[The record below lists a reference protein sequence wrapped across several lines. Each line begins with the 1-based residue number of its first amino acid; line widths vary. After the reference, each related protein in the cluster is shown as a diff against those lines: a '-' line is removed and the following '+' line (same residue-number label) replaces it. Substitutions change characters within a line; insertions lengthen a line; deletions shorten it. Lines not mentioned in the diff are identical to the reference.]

1 MARPNC
7 KLVSRYS
14 YDPSRHAYHV
24 SRRSQTVPDM
34 NYSIRTLLD
43 RYQRNPAPVDLSDRL
58 EYDEV
63 IDTDEIKKNYEEE
76 IYDSPFEAAHVRDL
90 TDISD
95 AKRELREIKKEE
107 KRKRMERDRLRKA
120 QANKAS
126 REQGQQSKQSPTSVG
141 DGESPQK

>member
-7 KLVSRYS
+7 KLVSRHS

-24 SRRSQTVPDM
+24 SGRSQTVPDM
-34 NYSIRTLLD
+34 NYSIRTLME

-63 IDTDEIKKNYEEE
+63 IDTEEIKKNYEEE
-76 IYDSPFEAAHVRDL
+76 IYDFPFEAGHVRDL

-107 KRKRMERDRLRKA
+107 KRKRMERDRRRKA
-120 QANKAS
+120 QANPPFG
-126 REQGQQSKQSPTSVG
+126 EQSQQPQQSPTSVG
-141 DGESPQK
+141 DGKQA